1 MKKKKEKRKKNS
13 PPFSFPHQSGR
24 ASMVGK
30 LRLGGFLHKNY
41 KKYCIDGLAISA
53 TPTPGLNRGPP
64 VIEGKAQPRG
74 VPEGE

>member
-30 LRLGGFLHKNY
+30 LRLGGFPTQKLQKVLH
-41 KKYCIDGLAISA
+41 
-53 TPTPGLNRGPP
+53 
-64 VIEGKAQPRG
+64 
-74 VPEGE
+74 